1 MSSVIRLA
9 FFSQIPIKQYTQRSI
24 DNHIALVKKGEVK
37 YTQNKEVLRAGP
49 GELIFIKYRAL
60 STVLEHS
67 EDYERFVIK
76 MSPGLHMM
84 PKVLINAINYLF
96 SDLRVNKLTLKDAEA
111 VAKAE
116 YLFGRIIEEKNKPS
130 TYFHEEM
137 LNALTAELLI
147 FLYNQTPGKEE
158 IINNV
163 NYDVITR
170 IIKEFENAP
179 EAQYS
184 LPELSDKY
192 NLSISGLSHSFK
204 IITGSS
210 IMSYLNFCRIN
221 KAKHYL
227 TESDLSISEIVDFC
241 GFPCASS
248 FNRLFKKSTG
258 ISPTEYKRIY
268 YKKPKLHQ
276 LI

>member
-1 MSSVIRLA
+1 MTSVVRVA
-9 FFSQIPIKQYTQRSI
+9 FFSDTPVHYPSQVSI
-24 DNHIALVKKGEVK
+24 DNHIALVKKGEIK
-37 YTQNKEVLRAGP
+37 YEQNQSVLCANA
-49 GELIFIKYRAL
+49 GELIFIKYMAL

-76 MSPGLHMM
+76 ITPGLHMM
-84 PKVLINAINYLF
+84 PKDLINAINYLF
-96 SDLRVNKLTLKDAEA
+96 SDLRVNKLTLKDAESI
-111 VAKAE
+111 AKAE
-116 YLFGRIIEEKNKPS
+116 YLFGRIIEEKNNPS

-163 NYDVITR
+163 NYGVITR
-170 IIKEFENAP
+170 IIKDFETVP
-179 EAQYS
+179 EYPYS
-184 LPELSDKY
+184 LPELSAKY

-204 IITGSS
+204 KITGNS

-258 ISPTEYKRIY
+258 VSPTEYKRICS
-268 YKKPKLHQ
+268 KKPKLHQ